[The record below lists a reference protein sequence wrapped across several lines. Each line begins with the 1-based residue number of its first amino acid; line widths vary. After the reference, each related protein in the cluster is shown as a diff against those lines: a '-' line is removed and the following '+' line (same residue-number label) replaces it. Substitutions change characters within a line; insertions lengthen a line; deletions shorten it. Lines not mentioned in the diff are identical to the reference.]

1 MRIKRVPST
10 NIRRDHE
17 ELMALLELCEAAGLG
32 EHMRVGVRNQY
43 GDICLSIETDNPQE
57 YMNVISCLDGRD
69 MRDELAEAEGAVGG
83 FNAIFT
89 DIQRR

>member
-17 ELMALLELCEAAGLG
+17 ELMALLELCEAAGQG

-43 GDICLSIETDNPQE
+43 ADICLTIETDNPQE

-83 FNAIFT
+83 YNAIFT
-89 DIQRR
+89 DAKRR